1 MTQESIIKVI
11 GVGGGGTNAVTQMYN
26 LGIRG
31 VDFAVCNTD
40 HQSLDISSVPNKIQ
54 LGPLL
59 TVGRGAGNNP
69 EVGRQA
75 CLESVEELRRFLEKD
90 TKMLFVTAGMG
101 GGTGT
106 GAAPI
111 IAKIAREL
119 EILTVGIVTLPFQFE
134 GPRRA
139 RLAYEG
145 LDQLKQNVDSL
156 IVISN
161 NKLREMYGNLSMSS
175 AFSNADNILATAAK
189 GIAEIITVPG
199 YINVDFED
207 VNFVMKD
214 SGVAIMGSAYAK
226 GDDRARRVIE
236 SALNSPLL
244 EDNDIRGA
252 KHILL
257 NITTG
262 KSPEIT
268 MDEVAE
274 ITEYVQQE
282 AGFDTDLIWGSC
294 VDESL
299 EDQISVTLIATGF
312 GQGYKNR
319 SATETQVRKVVIDLD
334 EEDKPLMDSHS
345 SELSNTIEFDDPIPE
360 SHTKEDN
367 RFNSLLFYSKPDP
380 IDRKEDKII
389 DSYHINDQ
397 TIQAAD
403 PNAVKSSIGRKPL
416 SEGRNLAEAENT
428 PAYER
433 KQIRLDKV
441 NSSSETAMSKTR
453 IFMDEEN
460 RLDIREENSFLH
472 DNVD

>member
-1 MTQESIIKVI
+1 MNQPSIIKVI
-11 GVGGGGTNAVTQMYN
+11 GVGGGGTNAVTHMYN

-40 HQSLDISSVPNKIQ
+40 HQSLDISSVPVKIQ

-75 CLESVEELRRFLEKD
+75 CLESAEELRRFLEKD

-111 IAKIAREL
+111 IAKVAKEL

-139 RLAYEG
+139 RLAFEG

-161 NKLREMYGNLSMSS
+161 NKLREMYGNLAMSS

-214 SGVAIMGSAYAK
+214 SGVAIMGSAVAK
-226 GDDRARRVIE
+226 GEDRARKVIE

-262 KSPEIT
+262 RTPEIT
-268 MDEVAE
+268 MDEVGE
-274 ITEYVQQE
+274 ITEYIQQE

-312 GQGYKNR
+312 GQGYKKR
-319 SATETQVRKVVIDLD
+319 MAQDQSAKKIVLDLD
-334 EEDKPLMDSHS
+334 GDDHPESLQTDVADSA
-345 SELSNTIEFDDPIPE
+345 NTIEFDDLITSAPHSE
-360 SHTKEDN
+360 AGLSN
-367 RFNSLLFYSKPDP
+367 LLFPPRQDP
-380 IDRKEDKII
+380 PARKEDWQPQVPEVNQNQ
-389 DSYHINDQ
+389 DANSRQ
-397 TIQAAD
+397 SV
-403 PNAVKSSIGRKPL
+403 VKKPL
-416 SEGRNLAEAENT
+416 TEGKNLAEAENI

-433 KQIRLDKV
+433 KNIRLDKV
-441 NSSSETAMSKTR
+441 VSSAETTLSRTR
-453 IFMDEEN
+453 IFIDEDN
-460 RLDIREENSFLH
+460 KLDIREENSFLH

>member
-1 MTQESIIKVI
+1 MSQPSIIKVI
-11 GVGGGGTNAVTQMYN
+11 GVGGGGTNAVSHMYS

-40 HQSLDISSVPNKIQ
+40 EQSLDISHVPSKIQ

-111 IAKIAREL
+111 IAKLAREL

-134 GPRRA
+134 GPRRG
-139 RLAYEG
+139 RLAFEG
-145 LDQLKQNVDSL
+145 LEQLKQNVDSL

-214 SGVAIMGSAYAK
+214 SGVAIMGSAVAK
-226 GDDRARRVIE
+226 GEDRARKVIE

-268 MDEVAE
+268 MDEVGE
-274 ITEYVQQE
+274 ITEYIQQE
-282 AGFDTDLIWGSC
+282 AGYDTDLIWGSC

-319 SATETQVRKVVIDLD
+319 THADVQVKKVVLDLDAEDIPSEAQVIESAT
-334 EEDKPLMDSHS
+334 
-345 SELSNTIEFDDPIPE
+345 TIEFDSPE
-360 SHTKEDN
+360 TSKKEDLFDTSLF
-367 RFNSLLFYSKPDP
+367 FNKTEQNFRREENTFPSEADILA
-380 IDRKEDKII
+380 E
-389 DSYHINDQ
+389 Q
-397 TIQAAD
+397 TPRI
-403 PNAVKSSIGRKPL
+403 PVSRKPL
-416 SEGRNLAEAENT
+416 TEGKNLAESENT

-433 KQIRLDKV
+433 RNIRLDKV
-441 NSSSETAMSKTR
+441 NPSSETALSKTR
-453 IFMDEEN
+453 IFIDEEN
-460 RLDIREENSFLH
+460 KLDIREENSFLH
-472 DNVD
+472 NNVD

>member
-1 MTQESIIKVI
+1 MSQSSIIKVI
-11 GVGGGGTNAVTQMYN
+11 GVGGGGTNAVTHMFSM
-26 LGIRG
+26 GIRG

-69 EVGRQA
+69 EVGKQS
-75 CLESVEELRRFLEKD
+75 CIESIEDLRRFLEPD

-111 IAKIAREL
+111 IAKLAQEL

-139 RLAYEG
+139 RLASEG
-145 LDQLKQNVDSL
+145 IEALKENVDAL

-161 NKLREMYGNLSMSS
+161 NKLREMYGNLAMSS
-175 AFSNADNILATAAK
+175 AFNYADNILTTAAK

-207 VNFVMKD
+207 VNFVMKN
-214 SGVAIMGSAYAK
+214 SGVAIMGSAQAA
-226 GDDRARRVIE
+226 GEGRARQVIE
-236 SALNSPLL
+236 LALNSPLL

-262 KSPEIT
+262 RNPEIT
-268 MDEVAE
+268 MDEVGE
-274 ITEYVQQE
+274 ITEYIQQE
-282 AGFDTDLIWGSC
+282 AGSNTDIIWGSC
-294 VDESL
+294 VDDDL
-299 EDQISVTLIATGF
+299 GDAISVTLIATGF
-312 GQGYKNR
+312 VQGYKSR
-319 SATETQVRKVVIDLD
+319 TDQKESRVVIDLD
-334 EEDKPLMDSHS
+334 DDDLQS
-345 SELSNTIEFDDPIPE
+345 SEPINSPSSSVVELDSEFI
-360 SHTKEDN
+360 
-367 RFNSLLFYSKPDP
+367 SKSTRQTEVNGQAVTAREERKP
-380 IDRKEDKII
+380 IDASLFETR
-389 DSYHINDQ
+389 NFQ
-397 TIQAAD
+397 T
-403 PNAVKSSIGRKPL
+403 RRPL
-416 SEGRNLAEAENT
+416 SDGKNLIESENT
-428 PAYER
+428 PAFER
-433 KQIRLDKV
+433 KNIRLDQI
-441 NSSSETAMSKTR
+441 NPSSENAMSRMR
-453 IFMDEEN
+453 IYMDEDNKPE
-460 RLDIREENSFLH
+460 LKEGNSFLH

>member
-1 MTQESIIKVI
+1 MGQASIIKVI
-11 GVGGGGTNAVTQMYN
+11 GVGGGGTNAVTHMYN

-40 HQSLDISSVPNKIQ
+40 HQSLDISTVPVKVQ

-69 EVGRQA
+69 EVGKQA
-75 CLESVEELRRFLEKD
+75 CLESQEELRRFLSGD
-90 TKMLFVTAGMG
+90 TKMLFITAGMG

-111 IAKIAREL
+111 IAKIAKEL
-119 EILTVGIVTLPFQFE
+119 DILTVGIVTLPFQFE

-139 RLAYEG
+139 RLAIEG
-145 LDQLKQNVDSL
+145 LESLKDNVDAL

-161 NKLREMYGNLSMSS
+161 NKLREMYGNLAMST
-175 AFSNADNILATAAK
+175 AFTNADNILATAAK

-214 SGVAIMGSAYAK
+214 SGVAIMGSAISS
-226 GDDRARRVIE
+226 GEDRARKVIE
-236 SALNSPLL
+236 LALNSPLL

-262 KSPEIT
+262 RSPEIT
-268 MDEVAE
+268 MDEVGE
-274 ITEYVQQE
+274 ITEYIQQE
-282 AGFDTDLIWGSC
+282 AGFETDIIWGSC

-299 EDQISVTLIATGF
+299 GENISVTLIATGF
-312 GQGYKNR
+312 GQGYKARLEDSKSKNTVNLNDDDTPKVSSVSTSGNTIEFEDLNNYKAAPKANPTIPFPYGQSVR
-319 SATETQVRKVVIDLD
+319 KEERAIPEIAATNNKVGFGVSGKSLYESKDLTETENIPAYERRNVRLDQVN
-334 EEDKPLMDSHS
+334 HS
-345 SELSNTIEFDDPIPE
+345 SELNMSRMRIMMDDE
-360 SHTKEDN
+360 HKME
-367 RFNSLLFYSKPDP
+367 
-380 IDRKEDKII
+380 
-389 DSYHINDQ
+389 
-397 TIQAAD
+397 
-403 PNAVKSSIGRKPL
+403 
-416 SEGRNLAEAENT
+416 
-428 PAYER
+428 
-433 KQIRLDKV
+433 
-441 NSSSETAMSKTR
+441 
-453 IFMDEEN
+453 
-460 RLDIREENSFLH
+460 IREENSFLH